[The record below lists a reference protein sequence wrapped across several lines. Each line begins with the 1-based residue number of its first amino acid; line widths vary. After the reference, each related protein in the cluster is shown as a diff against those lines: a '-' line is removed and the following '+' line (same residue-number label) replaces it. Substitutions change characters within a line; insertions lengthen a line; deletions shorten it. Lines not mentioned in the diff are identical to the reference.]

1 MDKDRSAI
9 ATAARTGLTRVVI
22 ERVAEHM
29 RRRTS
34 VPRLLRRMTM
44 PKAA

>member
-1 MDKDRSAI
+1 MFKDRSAI
-9 ATAARTGLTRVVI
+9 ATAARTGLTRVAM
-22 ERVAEHM
+22 ERVAEYM
-29 RRRTS
+29 RRRTW